1 MIRTIGEVALVIWLV
16 LALYVIIARTTR
28 SEAMNRPL
36 LRYERKLN
44 ILNIALMMTWIMLL
58 ALSRLFATG

>member
-28 SEAMNRPL
+28 SEPMNRPL
-36 LRYERKLN
+36 LRYQRKLN